1 MLWACRPAPRAGWHA
16 RAPALAGCGA
26 GLRRRMMIIRR
37 LNPPSPLAPDSLAPP
52 LAQASPLLLAAMRTL
67 LPQGPSIVRVSKLH
81 TPEVLV
87 GRNELDPHVPTV
99 RPLHSF
105 PDDVSIHGT

>member
-1 MLWACRPAPRAGWHA
+1 MWACRSAPHASSRAHSPARAGF
-16 RAPALAGCGA
+16 GA

-37 LNPPSPLAPDSLAPP
+37 LNPPSPR
-52 LAQASPLLLAAMRTL
+52 AQASPLLLTAKRTL

-81 TPEVLV
+81 TPEVLI
-87 GRNELDPHVPTV
+87 GRYELHPPVPPV

-105 PDDVSIHGT
+105 PDDVSVHGTARGQVRHTQ